1 MAQLNS
7 RGTLTRGRWDYFEH
21 SNGFA
26 SVYGSVASGGIGAY
40 FANNSTATMQL
51 DIYAL
56 YWFASVA
63 SPWVVS
69 LLPPPLVLTAVTP
82 TDIQIRATQPDKAA
96 PAGVCGMYSASGSP
110 FYTVQRVS
118 NALTS
123 GVVQPTPAQPFIT
136 LPPMWA
142 IAVGGF
148 TGTGPVELSLNVW
161 FQEVL
166 DNTPPAR

>member
-21 SNGFA
+21 SNGWA

-63 SPWVVS
+63 SNWNVA
-69 LLPPPLVLTAVTP
+69 LFPPPLIVAPLAP
-82 TDIQIRATQPDKAA
+82 NEIEIRSSQPDRAQL
-96 PAGVCGMYSASGSP
+96 AGVCGMYSASSSAV
-110 FYTVQRVS
+110 FTIQRIS
-118 NALTS
+118 NMQTS
-123 GVVQPTPAQPFIT
+123 GILQPVGGEPFIV
-136 LPPMWA
+136 LPPLWA
-142 IAVGGF
+142 IGVGGF
-148 TGTGPVELSLNVW
+148 AATGPIELSMNVW
-161 FQEVL
+161 YQEII
-166 DNTPPAR
+166 DNISPAL